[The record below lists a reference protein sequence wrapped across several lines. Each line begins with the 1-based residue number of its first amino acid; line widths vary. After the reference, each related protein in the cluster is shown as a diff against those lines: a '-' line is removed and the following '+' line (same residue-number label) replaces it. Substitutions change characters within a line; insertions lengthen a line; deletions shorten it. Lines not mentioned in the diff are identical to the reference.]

1 MEKLFK
7 SSKRWMTA
15 FGVVAF
21 LMVAGW
27 QVGADGMGNVFTGTE
42 VALENAVANSD
53 GGGPNSYCSVSSN
66 PDNNEGGCR
75 ENPYGGDVC
84 VKYSH
89 GPACNGTRN

>member
-1 MEKLFK
+1 MEKLVNQ
-7 SSKRWMTA
+7 SKRWMA
-15 FGVVAF
+15 ALGAVAF

-27 QVGADGMGNVFTGTE
+27 QVGISGTDAVFAETE

-66 PDNNEGGCR
+66 PVNNEGGCR

-89 GPACNGTRN
+89 GPACSGTRN